1 MVFFFWL
8 SPERLG
14 IPLEICV
21 VVGLDYG
28 FSFLFLSNEIP
39 SKVDKVKCY
48 SFVSVQ
54 NYNIFLAMHFKEIR
68 SKHVHFK
75 ISNSLTP
82 QIFCLSVKLW
92 I

>member
-39 SKVDKVKCY
+39 SKVEKV
-48 SFVSVQ
+48 
-54 NYNIFLAMHFKEIR
+54 
-68 SKHVHFK
+68 
-75 ISNSLTP
+75 
-82 QIFCLSVKLW
+82 
-92 I
+92 